1 MRNDIESKLIYGL
14 TGPRTLLHFHS
25 NRIVSKLDSS
35 HSSTSSLSPLSH
47 FDESGSYHSKNF
59 LWYTALDIEVFIIF
73 SSVLIS
79 IFFATITIFGGGCRR
94 VIWNSSLPVATL
106 HFKWLLHCKEPYC
119 VGERCHLS
127 KMFFQFNQWPA
138 KFHSF
143 LSFLCDKKSLLFE
156 VCHRVWFHS
165 CV

>member
-1 MRNDIESKLIYGL
+1 MRNDIEFELIYGL

-25 NRIVSKLDSS
+25 NRIVPKLDSS
-35 HSSTSSLSPLSH
+35 HSSTSSFSPLSH
-47 FDESGSYHSKNF
+47 FDETGSYHSSISKILKSLSYLTWF
-59 LWYTALDIEVFIIF
+59 
-73 SSVLIS
+73 SVLIC
-79 IFFATITIFGGGCRR
+79 IFFCHNHNIERKLQKSYLKFFSASC
-94 VIWNSSLPVATL
+94 NVALQMTSAL
-106 HFKWLLHCKEPYC
+106 QRALLCW
-119 VGERCHLS
+119 ERCHLS

-143 LSFLCDKKSLLFE
+143 LSFLCDKKSLLYE